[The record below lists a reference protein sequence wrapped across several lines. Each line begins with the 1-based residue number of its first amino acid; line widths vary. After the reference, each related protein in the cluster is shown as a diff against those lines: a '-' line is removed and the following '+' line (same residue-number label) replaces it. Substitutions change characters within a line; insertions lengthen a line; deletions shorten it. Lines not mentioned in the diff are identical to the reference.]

1 MTWHIWLGLTFVVI
15 GVVWGIIAGALG
27 GAYFDAGLVG
37 NAVLSVLGFG
47 LIFYRLFIV
56 WVLGKK

>member
-1 MTWHIWLGLTFVVI
+1 MTWHIWLGLTLVVI
-15 GVVWGIIAGALG
+15 GLLWGVIAGSLG
-27 GAYFDAGLVG
+27 GTYFEVGFAG
-37 NAVLSVLGFG
+37 NAILSTVGFG